1 MSYRYD
7 QDIAS
12 VFDDGFRLS
21 ISTDILTGT
30 NGKTD
35 GTVTLVIRSGPMWL
49 QSYLTAADCR
59 DLARGLLA
67 AADEL
72 DAAVPM
78 QEAA

>member
-1 MSYRYD
+1 MAYRHD
-7 QDIAS
+7 QEVKS

-21 ISTDILTGT
+21 ITTDTLTLK
-30 NGKTD
+30 NGKGD
-35 GTVTLVIRSGPMWL
+35 CTVTLVIRSGPMWF